1 MSALEPVLAEIR
13 KATNRYATLSDKFL
27 AIDTETTGVNLFHG
41 DRPFAVSTCNQHGE
55 TNFWRCA
62 VDPAT
67 RNPLWRKSQLKEI
80 QAYTAEYPVHVYHNA
95 KFDIRGLTAIGWR
108 MPVEWS
114 AVRDTLIYSHVL
126 DSQESHG
133 LKPLAAKYLD
143 FAADDLSD
151 LHKAVVSARR
161 QLTKENYPKG
171 AEVEADYWLAGPE
184 LETYAVND
192 AKRTALLFAMYV
204 NAIRQ
209 ESEERAKDNLF
220 KKVSYLAE
228 LSPAWQVAREH
239 ALLPKVYAMESAGLR
254 VNKSLIVSKRRT
266 FAAKGNEYGKKAT
279 AIAIRAGMPKDF
291 NPGSSKQLQ
300 ILLFDKWKL
309 RSVKATK
316 SGAESTDAESLE
328 RLLDSSSRE
337 STAGK
342 FLQCLLDSRSY
353 LKACSALEE
362 YDRLAICYEHVYK
375 LHPSFNQTGTHTT
388 RFSSSNP
395 NAQNVSTDKEFSLR
409 EVFGPE
415 PGTFWIDADYSNLEM
430 RLFAYAADEKKLI
443 AAFERGETAHL
454 PIAEELYGP
463 REKWKGLNKDD
474 WTKSP
479 EYKKTKNGNFSLIYG
494 AGAPRADK
502 TYGIPGAYNRVRSRF
517 VRLSAFMQETINQA
531 KDRGYVETMFGY
543 RLHVPADRAY
553 AAVNY
558 LIQGSA
564 GCAMKYAML
573 VFDSLTQS
581 GKILATV
588 HDELV
593 TQWAKSIPVA
603 TAANITKTAMEA
615 PGKLIGI
622 PLPVEPDIIEKC
634 WTIKTPVTK

>member
-13 KATNRYATLSDKFL
+13 KATSRYATLPDKFL

-41 DRPFAVSTCNQHGE
+41 DKPFAVSTCDQDGN

-67 RNPLWRKSQLKEI
+67 RNPLWKKSQLREMS
-80 QAYTAEYPVHVYHNA
+80 AYLKQFDVRVFHNA
-95 KFDIRGLTAIGWR
+95 KFDIRGLASIGC
-108 MPVEWS
+108 PVVTNWGH
-114 AVRDTLIYSHVL
+114 VRDTMIYSHVL

-133 LKPLAAKYLD
+133 LKPLAAKYLGIPD
-143 FAADDLSD
+143 DDLTD
-151 LHKAVVSARR
+151 LKKAVISARR

-171 AEVEADYWLAGPE
+171 EEVEADYWLAGPE
-184 LETYAVND
+184 LEEYAVND
-192 AKRTALLFAMYV
+192 ARRTALLYAMYV
-204 NAIRQ
+204 NAIKQ
-209 ESEERAKDNLF
+209 EGNKRAKENLF
-220 KKVSYLAE
+220 AKKGYLAE

-239 ALLPKVYAMESAGLR
+239 ALLSKVYAMESEGLR
-254 VNKSLIVSKRRT
+254 VNKSLIVSKRRA
-266 FAAKGNEYGKKAT
+266 FAAKGDEHAKKST
-279 AIAIRAGMPKDF
+279 AIAVRAGMPKDF

-300 ILLFDKWKL
+300 VLLFDKWKL
-309 RSVKATK
+309 QSVKATK

-328 RLLDSSSRE
+328 RLLDSCSRE
-337 STAGK
+337 TTAGK
-342 FLQCLLDSRSY
+342 FLQSLLDGRSY
-353 LKACSALEE
+353 LKACSALDE
-362 YDRLAICYEHVYK
+362 YERLAICYEHVYK

-409 EVFGPE
+409 EVFGPS

-430 RLFAYAADEKKLI
+430 RLFAYAANEKKLI

-463 REKWKGLNKDD
+463 REKWKGLNRDD

-502 TYGIPGAYNRVRSRF
+502 TYGVPGAYNRIRTRF
-517 VRLSAFMQETINQA
+517 ARLSEFMQETINKA
-531 KDRGYVETMFGY
+531 KDQGYVETMFGY
-543 RLHVPADRAY
+543 RLHVPPDRAY

-558 LIQGSA
+558 LIQGTA

-573 VFDSLTQS
+573 VFDSLTES
-581 GKILATV
+581 GKMLATV

-593 TQWAKSIPVA
+593 TEWPKSVLPHM
-603 TAANITKTAMEA
+603 AANITKTAMEA

-622 PLPVEPDIIEKC
+622 PLPVDPDLIEKC
-634 WTIKTPVTK
+634 WTVKTTIK